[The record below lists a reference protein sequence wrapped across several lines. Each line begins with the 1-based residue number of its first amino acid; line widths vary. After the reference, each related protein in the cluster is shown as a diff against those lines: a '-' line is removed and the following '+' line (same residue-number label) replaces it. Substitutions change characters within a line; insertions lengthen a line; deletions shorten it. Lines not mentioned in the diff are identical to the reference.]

1 MFFHHWPLPGGWDF
15 FCKSIRNSFAMHQSF
30 DGEFDLSWKVLDWI
44 FAPDLEVGQYQ
55 GSQFAVSQSQ
65 TGREVRWLQEALRA
79 IQSLRNSDAGVNAAR
94 FLTPIV
100 WSSKSWTFVSF
111 WNELQFLFHTAEK
124 LCGPILLVKKKKINH
139 KTKQTHICLSSR
151 VLIEKMMSS
160 STGDGSSSA
169 AGSGDYINIKETTPP
184 GWACC

>member
-1 MFFHHWPLPGGWDF
+1 
-15 FCKSIRNSFAMHQSF
+15 MHQSF

-65 TGREVRWLQEALRA
+65 TGREVRWLQEALGV
-79 IQSLRNSDAGVNAAR
+79 IQSLRNSDAGVSAAR

-111 WNELQFLFHTAEK
+111 WNELQFLFYNAEK
-124 LCGPILLVKKKKINH
+124 LCGPILLVKKKK
-139 KTKQTHICLSSR
+139 
-151 VLIEKMMSS
+151 
-160 STGDGSSSA
+160 
-169 AGSGDYINIKETTPP
+169 
-184 GWACC
+184 